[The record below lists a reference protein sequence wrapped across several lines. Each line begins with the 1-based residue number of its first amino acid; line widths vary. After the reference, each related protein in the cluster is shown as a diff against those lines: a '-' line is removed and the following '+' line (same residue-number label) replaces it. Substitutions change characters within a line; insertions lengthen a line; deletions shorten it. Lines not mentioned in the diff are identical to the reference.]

1 MIPDQKVLEE
11 AVSHID
17 YKNIQV
23 DGTTVTMKDPKCR
36 IDLGGIAKGY
46 IADRLKEYLEKEG
59 IEHAT
64 INLGQN
70 LMDRI
75 IRSGFRNRLQRTEKF
90 WKSFQCMIGLWYPQG
105 IMNDTLRKTV

>member
-64 INLGQN
+64 INL
-70 LMDRI
+70 
-75 IRSGFRNRLQRTEKF
+75 
-90 WKSFQCMIGLWYPQG
+90 
-105 IMNDTLRKTV
+105 